1 MRFLKDT
8 QALQN
13 EEENNENFPE
23 FVSKYLL
30 NKYNKKEIDKKVIDF
45 IMSIDFFSKKY
56 EDIKIFSKFLTEEF
70 DIDDLI
76 FFLFVR
82 SCIEKELKIFFLE
95 KSKENIKNFSNFD
108 EVEQNNIFVPVKT
121 CKKIGISIYGDNDDE
136 LLNKYYEK
144 IKDLTENESLNNK
157 KQFIK
162 ASSILSF
169 SVEDY
174 HNSRGA
180 NEDNES
186 EIHNFEPED
195 KNNNN
200 NKEDEQESKNKTI
213 DLEESN
219 NDDLLTNSKLQSIE
233 NLKII
238 EDNEHLNDE
247 NENNYYNNN
256 NVHKS
261 EIKNKPKIPEIN
273 NFKKINNIKNN
284 NTNISKTSRTSNAKH
299 LSNIEL
305 PNPKINK
312 IIENKRSRK
321 SSQNSNNNKTFSNSR
336 NIVNGLKQINNK
348 KMNIYNPNKIGNN
361 SFNRSINSAKP
372 STFNTSFATTNT
384 SLKKNSNKINV
395 NKINNNNK
403 LKLSNNNKINNIN
416 NTKSDK
422 VQKSKEFLQIL
433 TKFKADK
440 TQTKLEKKTTLK
452 NIINEYC
459 KIKELDNYFD
469 NLINSNSLFNG
480 LSSQI
485 NKTINS
491 VKDST
496 LKNISVLNDLIASNE
511 SETFLSFM
519 KIKENDLKAKLNFK
533 NLNNSF
539 NQMMKKEKL
548 IFIDE
553 QDLIDYINIIFNI
566 SEFNLQ
572 TTKLLLKNLD

>member
-1 MRFLKDT
+1 
-8 QALQN
+8 
-13 EEENNENFPE
+13 
-23 FVSKYLL
+23 
-30 NKYNKKEIDKKVIDF
+30 
-45 IMSIDFFSKKY
+45 MSIDFFSKKY

-144 IKDLTENESLNNK
+144 IKDLAENESLNNK

-174 HNSRGA
+174 HNSRGT
-180 NEDNES
+180 NDNNES
-186 EIHNFEPED
+186 EIQNFEPED
-195 KNNNN
+195 KNNI
-200 NKEDEQESKNKTI
+200 KDEQESKNKTI

-219 NDDLLTNSKLQSIE
+219 NEDLLTNSKLQSIE
-233 NLKII
+233 NLQII
-238 EDNEHLNDE
+238 EDNNENIKDE
-247 NENNYYNNN
+247 NEDDYNNN
-256 NVHKS
+256 IHKS
-261 EIKNKPKIPEIN
+261 EIKNKTKIPEIN
-273 NFKKINNIKNN
+273 NFRKINNINN
-284 NTNISKTSRTSNAKH
+284 NNKNISKTSRNSNAKH
-299 LSNIEL
+299 LSNIDL
-305 PNPKINK
+305 PNPKNNK
-312 IIENKRSRK
+312 IIENKRNRK
-321 SSQNSNNNKTFSNSR
+321 TSQNSNNNKTFSNSR

-348 KMNIYNPNKIGNN
+348 KMNVYNQNKIGNN
-361 SFNRSINSAKP
+361 SFNRSINSARP
-372 STFNTSFATTNT
+372 STINSSFATTNT
-384 SLKKNSNKINV
+384 SLKKNPNKINV
-395 NKINNNNK
+395 NKINNN
-403 LKLSNNNKINNIN
+403 KLSNKNKINNIIN
-416 NTKSDK
+416 NSLSKNNNI
-422 VQKSKEFLQIL
+422 QKSKEFLQIL

-440 TQTKLEKKTTLK
+440 AQTELEKKTTLK

-459 KIKELDNYFD
+459 KIKELDNYFN

-480 LSSQI
+480 LNSQI
-485 NKTINS
+485 NKTINN

-496 LKNISVLNDLIASNE
+496 LKKISVLNNLIASNE
-511 SETFLSFM
+511 SDTFLSFM
-519 KIKENDLKAKLNFK
+519 KIKENDSKAKLNFK
-533 NLNNSF
+533 ILNNSF
-539 NQMMKKEKL
+539 NQMIKKEKL

-553 QDLIDYINIIFNI
+553 QNLIDYINIIFNI

>member
-1 MRFLKDT
+1 MKDT

-144 IKDLTENESLNNK
+144 IKDLAENESLNNK

-174 HNSRGA
+174 HNSRI
-180 NEDNES
+180 NDNNES

-195 KNNNN
+195 KNNI
-200 NKEDEQESKNKTI
+200 KDEQESKNKTI

-219 NDDLLTNSKLQSIE
+219 NEDLLINSKLQSIE
-233 NLKII
+233 NLQII
-238 EDNEHLNDE
+238 EDNNENEKDE
-247 NENNYYNNN
+247 NEDDYNNN
-256 NVHKS
+256 IHKS
-261 EIKNKPKIPEIN
+261 EIKNKTKIPEIN
-273 NFKKINNIKNN
+273 NFRKINNINN
-284 NTNISKTSRTSNAKH
+284 NNKNIPKTSRNSNAKH
-299 LSNIEL
+299 LSNIDL

-312 IIENKRSRK
+312 IIENKKNRK

-348 KMNIYNPNKIGNN
+348 KMNVYNQNKIGNN
-361 SFNRSINSAKP
+361 SFNRSINSARP
-372 STFNTSFATTNT
+372 STINSSFATTNT
-384 SLKKNSNKINV
+384 SLKKNPNKINV
-395 NKINNNNK
+395 NKINNN
-403 LKLSNNNKINNIN
+403 KLSNKNKINNIINDNISKN
-416 NTKSDK
+416 NNI
-422 VQKSKEFLQIL
+422 QKSKEFLQIL

-440 TQTKLEKKTTLK
+440 AQTELEKKTTLK

-459 KIKELDNYFD
+459 KIKELDIYFN

-480 LSSQI
+480 LNSQI
-485 NKTINS
+485 NKTINN

-496 LKNISVLNDLIASNE
+496 LKKISVLNNLVASNE
-511 SETFLSFM
+511 SDTFLSFL
-519 KIKENDLKAKLNFK
+519 KIKENDSKAKLNFK
-533 NLNNSF
+533 ILNSSF
-539 NQMMKKEKL
+539 NQMVKKEKL

-553 QDLIDYINIIFNI
+553 QNLIDYINIIFNI

>member
-1 MRFLKDT
+1 
-8 QALQN
+8 
-13 EEENNENFPE
+13 
-23 FVSKYLL
+23 
-30 NKYNKKEIDKKVIDF
+30 
-45 IMSIDFFSKKY
+45 MSIDFFSKKY

-144 IKDLTENESLNNK
+144 IKYLAENESLNNK

-174 HNSRGA
+174 HNSRGT
-180 NEDNES
+180 NDNNES
-186 EIHNFEPED
+186 EIQNFELED
-195 KNNNN
+195 KNNI
-200 NKEDEQESKNKTI
+200 KDDQENKNKTI

-219 NDDLLTNSKLQSIE
+219 NEDLITNSKLQSIE
-233 NLKII
+233 NLQII
-238 EDNEHLNDE
+238 EDNNENVKDE
-247 NENNYYNNN
+247 NEEDYNNN
-256 NVHKS
+256 IHKS
-261 EIKNKPKIPEIN
+261 EIKNKTKIPEIN
-273 NFKKINNIKNN
+273 NFRKINNINN
-284 NTNISKTSRTSNAKH
+284 NNKNISKTSRNSNAKH
-299 LSNIEL
+299 LSNIDL
-305 PNPKINK
+305 PNPKNNK
-312 IIENKRSRK
+312 IIENKRNRK

-348 KMNIYNPNKIGNN
+348 KMNVYNQNKIGNNN
-361 SFNRSINSAKP
+361 SFNRSINSARP
-372 STFNTSFATTNT
+372 STINSSITTTNT
-384 SLKKNSNKINV
+384 SLKKNPNKINV
-395 NKINNNNK
+395 NKINNN
-403 LKLSNNNKINNIN
+403 KLSNKNKINNIIN
-416 NTKSDK
+416 NSLSKNNNI
-422 VQKSKEFLQIL
+422 QKSKEFLQIL

-440 TQTKLEKKTTLK
+440 AQTELEKKTTLK

-459 KIKELDNYFD
+459 KIKELDNYFN

-480 LSSQI
+480 LNSQI
-485 NKTINS
+485 NKTINN

-496 LKNISVLNDLIASNE
+496 LKKISVLNNLIASNE
-511 SETFLSFM
+511 SDTFLSFM
-519 KIKENDLKAKLNFK
+519 KIKENDSKAKLNFK
-533 NLNNSF
+533 ILNNSF
-539 NQMMKKEKL
+539 NQMIKKEKL

-553 QDLIDYINIIFNI
+553 QNLIDYINIIFNI